1 MKKLTAIISIMI
13 SMSLLAACSTDKKA
27 LEATEVPVLSE
38 TIDAAIES
46 TIPSEGPIQDTTQEE
61 NAQFYSVCTNYSK
74 AEVELFAETV
84 REMILAKD
92 WESLS
97 ELVSYPVSM
106 NGVLYEDR
114 AAFLSA
120 PFDTQ
125 LNADAI
131 AVLEQ
136 ESCADMFCNYAGI
149 MMGNGEVWMAE
160 VLNEDFSSAGLKVTG
175 LHILNPTD
183 SGYEN

>member
-1 MKKLTAIISIMI
+1 MKKLITIFCILI
-13 SMSLLAACSTDKKA
+13 SMPLLTACSADKKA
-27 LEATEVPVLSE
+27 LEATEITVSAE
-38 TIDAAIES
+38 TTDAVIET
-46 TIPSEGPIQDTTQEE
+46 TIPSEIPIQDSTQEE

-84 REMILAKD
+84 REMILAND

-106 NGVLYEDR
+106 NGVIYEDR

-131 AVLEQ
+131 ATLEQ
-136 ESCADMFCNYAGI
+136 ESCTDMFCNYAGI

-160 VLNEDFSSAGLKVTG
+160 VLNEDLTSAGLKVTG

-183 SGYEN
+183 SGNEN

>member
-1 MKKLTAIISIMI
+1 MKKLIVIICILI

-27 LEATEVPVLSE
+27 LEATEIPVPSE
-38 TIDAAIES
+38 AIDAAIDP
-46 TIPSEGPIQDTTQEE
+46 TIASEVLIQDSAQED
-61 NAQFYSVCTNYSK
+61 NTQFYSVCTNYSK

-106 NGVLYEDR
+106 NGVTYEDR
-114 AAFLSA
+114 ASFLSA

-136 ESCADMFCNYAGI
+136 ESCSDMFCNYAGI

-160 VLNEDFSSAGLKVTG
+160 VLNEDLTSAGLKVTG
-175 LHILNPTD
+175 LHILNAD
-183 SGYEN
+183 